1 LLEARAL
8 LKESTMADIKGDA
21 EAFQCPHAKTISKM
35 AGAASLCAP
44 TPTLQNEVELLKGLE
59 DASQDLRRLVT
70 NTRTSASPHPLRN
83 YRRKYRKVQRLHQ
96 QMSSRIAQNAVL
108 DKDWSFD
115 AKDVADK
122 VLACDLLPDKRV
134 SKSSRVKGGGET
146 SHNEGGLETVLLQRA
161 CSARLY
167 SLHQLRRCSGRHVC
181 TMLPHFDDR
190 RPAHPQRQQV
200 HRYSE

>member
-1 LLEARAL
+1 MRSHQRGVPLIKNLLHNGGLSRANTSEPWVIHFGSKLPPMVVITHDAKTYMHQAQEPAQFQTVQSKKAQRRASVTAQKERRELMLEARAL

-96 QMSSRIAQNAVL
+96 QMSSRITQN
-108 DKDWSFD
+108 
-115 AKDVADK
+115 
-122 VLACDLLPDKRV
+122 
-134 SKSSRVKGGGET
+134 
-146 SHNEGGLETVLLQRA
+146 
-161 CSARLY
+161 
-167 SLHQLRRCSGRHVC
+167 
-181 TMLPHFDDR
+181 TML
-190 RPAHPQRQQV
+190 
-200 HRYSE
+200 E